1 MRYMRKRRTK
11 KARTDFG
18 KQAFRDDDPMTGIA
32 NLFDL
37 GLVFIVGLIMALFS
51 VYHLQD
57 LFNESSSFTMV
68 KQNTEKNEMEII
80 TKQGKKIKAVRM
92 TKETVQGKGQRLG
105 IAYQLEDGSMVYVP
119 ED

>member
-1 MRYMRKRRTK
+1 
-11 KARTDFG
+11 
-18 KQAFRDDDPMTGIA
+18 
-32 NLFDL
+32 
-37 GLVFIVGLIMALFS
+37 
-51 VYHLQD
+51 
-57 LFNESSSFTMV
+57 
-68 KQNTEKNEMEII
+68 MEII